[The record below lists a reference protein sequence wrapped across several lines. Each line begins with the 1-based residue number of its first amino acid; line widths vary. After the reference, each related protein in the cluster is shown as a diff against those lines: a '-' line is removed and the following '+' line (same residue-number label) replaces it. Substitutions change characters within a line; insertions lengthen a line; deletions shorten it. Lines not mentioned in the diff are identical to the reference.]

1 MLGLGQLT
9 GYTGEMRTR
18 VKVCCIASLEEA
30 RLAVEHGA
38 DAIGLVGEMPSG
50 PGSIPNDLI
59 ARIAASLPPP
69 VASFLLTNETR
80 AEFIAD
86 HVHGTGASTVQIVN
100 LVDDVVS
107 ASLAALLPGTRR
119 VQVIH
124 ADDESVLDL
133 IPLYAPY
140 VHAFLLDPGRR
151 VQDWSVSAAFVAA
164 SPRPVFLA
172 GGLNAST
179 VGDAIRQVRPY
190 AVDVC
195 SGVRRAGHLDASRLR
210 DFVLAVRDADIAL
223 HPADPDES

>member
-1 MLGLGQLT
+1 
-9 GYTGEMRTR
+9 MRTR
-18 VKVCCIASLEEA
+18 VKVCCIASLDEA
-30 RLAVEHGA
+30 RLAVDHGA

-50 PGSIPNDLI
+50 PGPIPNELI

-69 VASFLLTNETR
+69 VASFLLTSETR
-80 AEFIAD
+80 ADFIAD
-86 HVHGTGASTVQIVN
+86 HVFGTGASTVQIVN
-100 LVDDVVS
+100 PIDDVQS

-124 ADDESVLDL
+124 GDDESALDL
-133 IPLYAPY
+133 IPLFAPY
-140 VHAFLLDPGRR
+140 VHAFLLDSGRR

-172 GGLNAST
+172 GGLTASN

-195 SGVRRAGHLDASRLR
+195 TGVRRAGHLDPGRLR
-210 DFVLAVRDADIAL
+210 DFVLAVRAADIAL
-223 HPADPDES
+223 QPADTEEDQA